1 MNNNGRLKT
10 MSNEQKKDWFSILGL
25 EKDKA
30 KILEWGRKTYPIYS
44 KNENMMAQM
53 WWTQHEGKVL
63 PEQKTI
69 VSLEEL
75 RKRVKALIDAD
86 DLVDEK
92 GKPRKAWGNIEVL
105 VIGPLGDSKPYFGC
119 EKCTRGIDKN
129 IGICLNDDAEYGHPG
144 EQIEGKM
151 ISWQN
156 WQVGD
161 STDDAIISFAPN
173 NKQSPQKIQGRVLTL
188 AGSMNVR
195 DGRYSVWEIV
205 VNRTAASPGGSGENI
220 DMIVPEPE
228 PEPEVAEEV
237 VADADTESTPSTT
250 AEEIVDDGESFF
262 TEAVGEEKVEEVGT
276 DSELKS
282 RIPNYDGLL
291 KAFKNSLERHV
302 GTKKVP
308 AENMR
313 RFLAV
318 RPQLRELGSQEE
330 IAEVANLF
338 LEEMKTQGL
347 VKIDDGDFLT
357 RA

>member
-1 MNNNGRLKT
+1 MI

-25 EKDKA
+25 VEDKA
-30 KILEWGRKTYPIYS
+30 EILEWGNKTYPIYA

-53 WWTQHEGKVL
+53 WWTQHEGHVL
-63 PEQKTI
+63 PEQKNI

-129 IGICLNDDAEYGHPG
+129 IGICLNDDADYGHPG

-173 NKQSPQKIQGRVLTL
+173 NKQSPQKIQGRVLVL
-188 AGSMNVR
+188 EGSMNVR
-195 DGRYSVWEIV
+195 DGRYSVWSIV
-205 VNRTAASPGGSGENI
+205 ANRTAASPGGSGENI

-228 PEPEVAEEV
+228 PEPEVAEEAV
-237 VADADTESTPSTT
+237 VDESEDASTPSTT
-250 AEEIVDDGESFF
+250 EEIADDGEKFF
-262 TEAVGEEKVEEVGT
+262 TEAVEEETGT
-276 DSELKS
+276 DSDLKS
-282 RIPNYDGLL
+282 VIPNYEGLL

-318 RPQLRELGSQEE
+318 RPQLRELGSQEK
-330 IAEVANLF
+330 IMEVANLF

-347 VKIDDGDFLT
+347 VKIDDGDYLT
-357 RA
+357 RVEIKTGA

>member
-1 MNNNGRLKT
+1 MI

-25 EKDKA
+25 VKDKA
-30 KILEWGRKTYPIYS
+30 KILEWGSKTYPIYS

-69 VSLEEL
+69 ASIEEL
-75 RKRVKALIDAD
+75 RKKVKALIDAD

-129 IGICLNDDAEYGHPG
+129 IGVCLNDDAEYGHPG
-144 EQIEGKM
+144 EQVEGKM

-188 AGSMNVR
+188 EGSMNVR
-195 DGRYSVWEIV
+195 DGRYSVWSIV
-205 VNRTAASPGGSGENI
+205 ANRTAASPGGSGENI
-220 DMIVPEPE
+220 DMIVPESEPE
-228 PEPEVAEEV
+228 PEPEAVEEAV
-237 VADADTESTPSTT
+237 VDETEDASTPSST
-250 AEEIVDDGESFF
+250 AEEAVDDGEAFF
-262 TEAVGEEKVEEVGT
+262 AGAVEEETVGT

-282 RIPNYDGLL
+282 KIPNYDGLL
-291 KAFKNSLERHV
+291 KAFKKSLERHV

-330 IAEVANLF
+330 IAEIANLF
-338 LEEMKTQGL
+338 LEEMKTLGL
-347 VKIDDGDFLT
+347 VKIDDGDYLT